1 MSVPA
6 VADHGGWQ
14 SRRVG
19 RLPASASAYAAV
31 VALAAVIAA
40 AVSIVGDSPTKS
52 EWWAFA
58 VLLPLAA
65 LAPLFRVPV
74 GRNHSLH
81 AGPAFVVAGA
91 FVLPALLV
99 VALVIAVHIPL
110 AVRDRYP
117 WYIQTFNLA
126 NFTLSGLAAWLAVDA
141 IGQGSDLRFALS
153 GLAAAGVF
161 ILVNHLLLGIMLRLG
176 RGHSIRETGLFS
188 TSSLGVEFV
197 ISGLG
202 LAIGTFAIT
211 NPWLV
216 PAVVAPLALAHRSLS
231 TTALLRET
239 EERFR
244 TMFESAPTA
253 TILFAV
259 GGEVMA
265 ANRSALLLFG
275 YEEDEAKLAHFAAI
289 RHPDDGDE
297 GARLHRELVSGDR
310 DSYRREAPFL
320 TLDGRTVW
328 THLAVALV
336 RDADGKP
343 DFTIAMAE
351 DVTEHKQLEE
361 QLRQSQKLEAIGRL
375 AGGVAHDFNNMLTAI
390 GGYTAFAL
398 EHAEDGSPLRADLDE
413 IRKAT
418 DRATLLTRQLLAFS
432 RKQVLTPELLNLNG
446 IVVEMESMLRPL
458 IGEDVV
464 LTTQLDPALG
474 PIEADP
480 GQLHQ
485 VVMNL
490 VVNARDAMPEGG
502 NLSIETANADVEE
515 LGDGSIEPG
524 RYVTLTV
531 RDGGEGIDEETLGQ
545 IFEPFFTTKDSS
557 KGTGLGL
564 ATVYGI
570 VKQSGGY
577 VEVESEVGVGS
588 AFTIY
593 LRRVD
598 DGRQHRPAPEPVPIA
613 AQIDSGPP
621 EVAKRVLVVED
632 EEVVRGLVRQVLEGQ
647 GYVVLV
653 AQDGQEAIEMA
664 GQNTIDVLLTDLS
677 MPNVGGREVA
687 ERLRE
692 AQPGLKVVYMSGYV
706 EDGLTGALPPA
717 TTFLGKPFTFSD
729 LTEAVQRVLT
739 SQ

>member
-1 MSVPA
+1 MA
-6 VADHGGWQ
+6 EHGGWQ
-14 SRRVG
+14 SRRVR
-19 RLPASASAYAAV
+19 RLPASASAY
-31 VALAAVIAA
+31 VAGVAFAAVIAA
-40 AVSIVGDSPTKS
+40 ALAIFGESSSTP

-65 LAPLFRVPV
+65 VAPLFRVPV

-91 FVLPALLV
+91 LVLPPLLV
-99 VALVIAVHIPL
+99 VCLVVAVHIPL
-110 AVRDRYP
+110 AIRNPYP
-117 WYIQTFNLA
+117 WYIQTFNIA

-141 IGQGSDLRFALS
+141 IGQEGELRFALS
-153 GLAAAGVF
+153 GLAAAGIFV
-161 ILVNHLLLGIMLRLG
+161 LVNHLLLGIMLRLG

-188 TSSLGVEFV
+188 ASSLGVEFV
-197 ISGLG
+197 IAGLG

-211 NPWLV
+211 NTWLV

-253 TILFAV
+253 TVLFAI
-259 GGEVMA
+259 GGEVIA
-265 ANRSALLLFG
+265 ANRSALSLFG
-275 YEEDEAKLAHFAAI
+275 YEEDEAKLAHFDTI
-289 RHPDDGDE
+289 RHPDDTDE
-297 GARLHRELVSGDR
+297 GARLRQELVRGDR

-320 TLDGRTVW
+320 TSDGRTVL
-328 THLAVALV
+328 THLAIALV

-351 DVTEHKQLEE
+351 DVTERKQLEE

-502 NLSIETANADVEE
+502 SLSIETANADVLEV
-515 LGDGSIEPG
+515 GDGSIEPG
-524 RYVTLTV
+524 RYITLTV
-531 RDGGEGIDEETLGQ
+531 RDGGDGIDEETLGQ

-598 DGRQHRPAPEPVPIA
+598 DGRQHRPEPVAVPLAAPI
-613 AQIDSGPP
+613 DPGPP
-621 EVAKRVLVVED
+621 DATTRVLVVED

-653 AQDGQEAIEMA
+653 AQDGQEAIELA

-692 AQPGLKVVYMSGYV
+692 TQPGLKVVYMSGYV

-717 TTFLGKPFTFSD
+717 TSFLGKPFTFSE
-729 LTEAVQRVLT
+729 LTETVRHVLT
-739 SQ
+739 SS